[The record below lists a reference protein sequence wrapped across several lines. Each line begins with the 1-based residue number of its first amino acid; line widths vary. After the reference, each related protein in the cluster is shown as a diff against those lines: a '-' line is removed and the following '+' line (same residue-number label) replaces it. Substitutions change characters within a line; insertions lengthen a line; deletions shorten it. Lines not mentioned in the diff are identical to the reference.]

1 MVSAEVDVSGLIK
14 ALELAAQHSSRS
26 AAEVINGAARDIIFQ
41 SAAQTKKADKNRI
54 TQDLT
59 RAVFTVTTSKTG
71 RLLKKPK
78 AVYQAAELVYK
89 IVNAKRRLKG
99 EKGIAG
105 QEMSQESQK
114 LIKRRLASVG
124 YIAYAGWNKALIAFG
139 GRGFGSSKTGK
150 INDQS
155 KAARGYGKPARPEIL
170 MAEFVNR
177 ATKAWEIG
185 GAVTQRVVN
194 EKERD
199 IVNHVEQKLRARF
212 QTL

>member
-14 ALELAAQHSSRS
+14 ALELAAQYSSRTAS
-26 AAEVINGAARDIIFQ
+26 EVINGAARDIIFQ

-54 TQDLT
+54 TRDLT

-89 IVNAKRRLKG
+89 IVNAKRKLKG

-105 QEMSQESQK
+105 QQMARESQK

-150 INDQS
+150 INEQS
-155 KAARGYGKPARPEIL
+155 KAARGYGRPARPEIL
-170 MAEFVNR
+170 LAEFVNR

-185 GAVTQRVVN
+185 GAVTQRAIN
-194 EKERD
+194 EKERA
-199 IVNHVEQKLRARF
+199 IMARVEEKLRAGF
-212 QTL
+212 QRL